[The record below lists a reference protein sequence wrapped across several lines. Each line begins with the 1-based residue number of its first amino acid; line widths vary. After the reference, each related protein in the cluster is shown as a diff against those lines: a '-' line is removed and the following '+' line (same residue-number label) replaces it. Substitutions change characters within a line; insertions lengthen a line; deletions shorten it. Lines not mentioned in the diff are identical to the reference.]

1 MRAMMNERRRVVSWG
16 LVLALAG
23 GHAARAASVNRFDNA
38 VQLGGATLQLNGSGA
53 RYRVMF
59 KVYDLALYLPRKAAT
74 AEAVLDMAGPKRLAF
89 IALRDLPGTD
99 LGLAFIKGLQ
109 ANNSGDAVQKHAAS
123 STRLIEIFSGKA
135 KLSSGDTFAMDY
147 LPGKGTQFYIQGQP
161 QGAPVGDAEFFGM
174 VLRIWLGPQT
184 VDAALRDAL
193 LGIEPRAAY

>member
-1 MRAMMNERRRVVSWG
+1 VTTLSSSATAW
-16 LVLALAG
+16 AAG
-23 GHAARAASVNRFDNA
+23 VNQFDA
-38 VQLGGATLQLNGSGA
+38 TAQVQGATLRLNGSGT

-74 AEAVLDMAGPKRLAF
+74 PEAALEMAGPKRLAF

-109 ANNSGDAVQKHAAS
+109 ANNSGDAVQRHTAS
-123 STRLIEIFSGKA
+123 STRLIEIFSGKS
-135 KLSSGDTFAMDY
+135 KLSSGDSFAMDY

-174 VLRIWLGPQT
+174 VLRIWLGPRP

-193 LGIEPRAAY
+193 LGVEARSAY